1 MAGLRSVIPAPRSGC
16 GRPLARPAALQQLH
30 GFLRSCRARLRGH
43 PPRSIR
49 QNVRMADLDR
59 QPSWDRT
66 TAHLEAAQRLLPQID
81 GEGTRDFLD
90 YVAHNELGLAFV
102 SWPKSARTRGLSK
115 GSGSRWKRAVGEMK
129 IAAGDEVHGRTVS
142 TVQEWIAKEDLYP
155 CPCCGYLVFRDMPGS
170 YDICPICGW
179 EDADLSQ
186 LRFPTMSGA
195 NPPLIECQV
204 AFQVKRISGRTFLF
218 VRNRELR
225 SRSRIRPI
233 EPALDHIEQAVAGVD
248 YGATYDHN
256 LAKYDYWRTGR

>member
-1 MAGLRSVIPAPRSGC
+1 
-16 GRPLARPAALQQLH
+16 
-30 GFLRSCRARLRGH
+30 
-43 PPRSIR
+43 
-49 QNVRMADLDR
+49 MADLDR

-90 YVAHNELGLAFV
+90 YVAHNELGLAFDV
-102 SWPKSARTRGLSK
+102 LAEIGANQRALKDF
-115 GSGSRWKRAVGEMK
+115 WKQMEEAAAEMT

-179 EDADLSQ
+179 EDDLSQ

-204 AFQVKRISGRTFLF
+204 AFQVKPVSAEHPSSPEIEDF
-218 VRNRELR
+218 VRDPEW
-225 SRSRIRPI
+225 RPI

-256 LAKYDYWRTGR
+256 LAKYYYWRTGR

>member
-1 MAGLRSVIPAPRSGC
+1 
-16 GRPLARPAALQQLH
+16 
-30 GFLRSCRARLRGH
+30 
-43 PPRSIR
+43 
-49 QNVRMADLDR
+49 MADLDR

-90 YVAHNELGLAFV
+90 YVAHNELGLAFDV
-102 SWPKSARTRGLSK
+102 LAEIGANQRALK
-115 GSGSRWKRAVGEMK
+115 GFWQQMEEAVGEMK

-179 EDADLSQ
+179 EDDLSQ

-204 AFQVKRISGRTFLF
+204 AFQVKRVSVEHSSSSEIENF
-218 VRNRELR
+218 VRDPEW
-225 SRSRIRPI
+225 RPI

-256 LAKYDYWRTGR
+256 LAKYYYWRTGR